1 MGNDGDVKGHWMVT
15 GSAEFGWLL
24 ARRRQEA
31 GLSQAELAERAAMS
45 VRAIS
50 NLERGRT
57 QWPHP
62 DSVHRL
68 ADALRLTAADRAGF
82 EAAAGRRLAPRA
94 SASPAA
100 DAGGPGE
107 AGAAGAGV
115 GAVPAAPRRLPG
127 AVRQFTGRKSE
138 LSLLTGLLDQTAGSE
153 PPAATIALISGMAGV
168 GKTAL
173 AVRWAHQAARRFP
186 GGQLY
191 ADLHGYDPSAPP
203 VPAGDA
209 LAGFLRGLGV
219 PGPDIPDTVDER
231 AAAYRG
237 LLAGKRVLVVL
248 DNART
253 VDQVRPLLPG
263 DPGCMTV
270 VTSRDAFGGLV
281 AGDGAQRLT
290 LDPLPL
296 PEAVDLLGGLIG
308 GRVADDPDAA
318 ARLALQ
324 CGRLPLALRVAAEL
338 AATRGG
344 AALADLTSELAD
356 MQHRLEVLQTD
367 GDQRTTVRAVFTWS
381 YQDLNPATA
390 SLFRLLGLQP
400 GPDIAAP
407 AAARLAGL
415 PLAGAHRAIGQLTR
429 AHLVQEQVPDRF
441 SCHDLI
447 RVYAAEQAAAHDD
460 EPQRTAALTRLL
472 GYYLSTA
479 VCAVDLLYPAGPG
492 TPPRPAGPPGSGGPD
507 PAVSDRPSA
516 RAWLDAERANLA
528 AAAGYA
534 ARNGLPGYAIG
545 LSTTLFFHLD
555 YGAHFP
561 EAQAIHSAAALA
573 AARAHDLKAHA
584 HALINLGGVA
594 LRESRHD
601 EAAGHYRQALG
612 LCRDSSDR
620 FGELR
625 AIASLA
631 VIEQRESR
639 FPQAAGHYR
648 EALGLCRELGITTY
662 EIRLLTSLGQ
672 IDLLLGRNDQ
682 AAAGFQQAV
691 DLCQEAGDRNSR
703 ADALLGLAEVDL
715 HQGRYPRARSRLE
728 EARAIYA
735 DTGNQSSD
743 VHAVYYL
750 GLLALREGHHQ
761 QAASLLQQARAAFQA
776 SGDRTDEAHALC
788 RLAELDIL
796 LGRYRQAVARLHQVL
811 DLARPAGDRIGQ
823 ALALNAMGDALLA
836 AGRAADA
843 LTAHRDALR
852 LATQI
857 GVPGEQA
864 RARLGVIR
872 ARAAQRG

>member
-1 MGNDGDVKGHWMVT
+1 LVRLCRNDGDDLKGHRMVT
-15 GSAEFGWLL
+15 GSAEFGRLM
-24 ARRRQEA
+24 ASHRQAA
-31 GLSQAELAERAAMS
+31 GLSQAELAERAGMS

-57 QWPHP
+57 LWPHP

-68 ADALRLTAADRAGF
+68 AGALRLTAADRAVF
-82 EAAAGRRLAPRA
+82 EAAAGRRLAAAGNAAGGQGTRRFPA
-94 SASPAA
+94 SA
-100 DAGGPGE
+100 
-107 AGAAGAGV
+107 
-115 GAVPAAPRRLPG
+115 VPVTPRRLPG

-138 LSLLTGLLDQTAGSE
+138 LSLLTGLLDQAAVSE
-153 PPAATIALISGMAGV
+153 PPAATIALIAGMAGV

-191 ADLHGYDPSAPP
+191 ADLHGYDPSALP

-209 LAGFLRGLGV
+209 LAGFLRALGV
-219 PGPDIPDTVDER
+219 PGPDIPDTMDER
-231 AAAYRG
+231 AAAYRS
-237 LLAGKRVLVVL
+237 LLASKRVLVVL
-248 DNART
+248 DNARD

-270 VTSRDAFGGLV
+270 VTSRDALGGLV
-281 AGDGAQRLT
+281 AGDGARRLT

-318 ARLALQ
+318 ARLAHQ

-338 AATRGG
+338 AATRGC
-344 AALADLTSELAD
+344 ATLADLTSELAD
-356 MQHRLEVLQTD
+356 MRHRLEVLQTG

-381 YQDLNPATA
+381 YQDLNPAA
-390 SLFRLLGLQP
+390 AGLFRLLGLQP

-415 PLAGAHRAIGQLTR
+415 PLSGARRAIGQLTR

-447 RVYAAEQAAAHDD
+447 RLYAAEQAAAHDD
-460 EPQRTAALTRLL
+460 EPRRSAALTRLL

-492 TPPRPAGPPGSGGPD
+492 APPRPPGPPPAGAGPA
-507 PAVSDRPSA
+507 PAVRDRLSA
-516 RAWLDAERANLA
+516 RAWLDAERANLT

-573 AARAHDLKAHA
+573 ATAAQDRQAQA
-584 HALINLGGVA
+584 HALINLAGVA
-594 LRESRHD
+594 LRQSRTS
-601 EAAGHYRQALG
+601 EAAGHYRQALA
-612 LCRDSSDR
+612 LCRDCGDR

-625 AIASLA
+625 ARASLA
-631 VIEQRESR
+631 SVEQRESR
-639 FPQAAGHYR
+639 YQQAAGHYR
-648 EALGLCRELGITTY
+648 QVLQLCRDLGIRTH
-662 EIRLLTSLGQ
+662 EIRVLTALGQ
-672 IDLLLGRNDQ
+672 IDLLRGLHDQ
-682 AAAGFQQAV
+682 AAAGFRQAV
-691 DLCQEAGDRNSR
+691 DLCQEAGDHNSR

-715 HQGRYPRARSRLE
+715 HQGRYPQARARLA
-728 EARAIYA
+728 EARAVYA

-743 VHAVYYL
+743 VHALYYL
-750 GLLALREGHHQ
+750 GLLELREGHHQ
-761 QAASLLQQARAAFQA
+761 QAASLLQSARAAFRDR
-776 SGDRTDEAHALC
+776 GDRADEANALY
-788 RLAELDIL
+788 RLAELDL
-796 LGRYRQAVARLHQVL
+796 LLRRHRPAMDKLRQVL
-811 DLARPAGDRIGQ
+811 ELARPAGNRIGEAMARN
-823 ALALNAMGDALLA
+823 ALGEALLT
-836 AGRAADA
+836 AGCPGEAR
-843 LTAHRDALR
+843 TAHQDALR

-857 GVPGEQA
+857 GVPGEQD
-864 RARLGVIR
+864 RARRGL
-872 ARAAQRG
+872 AAVAACG